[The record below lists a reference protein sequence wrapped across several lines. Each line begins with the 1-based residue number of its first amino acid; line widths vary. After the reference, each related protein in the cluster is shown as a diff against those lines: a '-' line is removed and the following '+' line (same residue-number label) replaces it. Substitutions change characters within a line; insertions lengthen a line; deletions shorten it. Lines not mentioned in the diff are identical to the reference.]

1 MRTLGLIGKNISYSF
16 SRNYFKEKFVTENLL
31 EIEYINFDV
40 QNLDDIK
47 EILNHPSNIGFNVTI
62 PYKEEI
68 IPYLNELDK
77 HAKEIGAVN
86 TIKKSNGKLIGY
98 NTDWLGFKLAL
109 ENLNT
114 SLPEKALILGT
125 GGAAKAIIYALKQ
138 LNIKYLQVSRK
149 PENNQI
155 SYEEITKEILI
166 DYPLII
172 NCTPIGTFPDVS
184 KSPEIPYELLTDGH
198 ILYDL
203 IYNPEET
210 QFLKNGKDKKSTISN
225 GFQML
230 VNQANLA
237 WNIWMDINEKI

>member
-16 SRNYFKEKFVTENLL
+16 SRNYFKEKFVTENLP

-68 IPYLNELDK
+68 IPYLNELDI

-184 KSPEIPYELLTDGH
+184 KSPKIPYELLTDGH